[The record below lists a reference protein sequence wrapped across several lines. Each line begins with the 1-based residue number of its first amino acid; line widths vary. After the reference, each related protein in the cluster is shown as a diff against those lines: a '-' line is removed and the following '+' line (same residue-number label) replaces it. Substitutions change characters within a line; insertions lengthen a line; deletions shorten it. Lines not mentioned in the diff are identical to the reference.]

1 MSLYEEWWFWGVVAA
16 AFAGAVAA
24 EPAYRRWAARAR
36 ESALR
41 RRLLEPG
48 PGTGVSTAPG
58 PRWSEASLPSLMAAA
73 WIVAGPWTWGY
84 ADVDGAVVCDT
95 VTGGLVALFSAAS
108 VVFPAL
114 LALNLLAGLWLVTA
128 PWLVGFGTE
137 GGPVGL
143 SDVIAGLAI
152 CVLALRGLTEARRR
166 LHTAHRG
173 PIGRVRR

>member
-1 MSLYEEWWFWGVVAA
+1 MPLYEEWWFWAAVAA
-16 AFAGAVAA
+16 AAAAVVAA
-24 EPAYRRWAARAR
+24 EPAYRRMTARAR

-48 PGTGVSTAPG
+48 PATRLSTEPG
-58 PRWSEASLPSLMAAA
+58 PRWSEASLPLLVIAA
-73 WIVAGPWTWGY
+73 WVVASPWIWGY
-84 ADVDGAVVCDT
+84 ADVEGAIACDT

-143 SDVIAGLAI
+143 SDVIAGVVI
-152 CVLALRGLTEARRR
+152 CALALHGLT
-166 LHTAHRG
+166 
-173 PIGRVRR
+173 